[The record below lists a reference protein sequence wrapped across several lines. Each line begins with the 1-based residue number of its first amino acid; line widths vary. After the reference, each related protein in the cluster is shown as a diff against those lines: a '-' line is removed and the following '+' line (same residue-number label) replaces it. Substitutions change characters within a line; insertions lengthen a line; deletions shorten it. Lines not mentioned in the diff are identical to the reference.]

1 MGDVNQYIY
10 GTRHLQPHAGS
21 VLEIGSKNYGN
32 TQDFRS
38 YFKAA
43 RYVGVDLEEGAGVDL
58 VHDISTG
65 LGPLPTAAFD
75 VALCLSVLEHVQRPW
90 LAAEFISATIASDGL
105 LYISI
110 PWVQRFHA
118 YPDDYWR
125 MSPSA
130 IKTLFP
136 DFEWG
141 TASYSTNEEGIFF
154 EIGPKQR
161 EDNKLH
167 IMHRGRK
174 YLPYLFLHMIGKKK

>member
-10 GTRHLQPHAGS
+10 GTKHLPRKTGA

-32 TQDFRS
+32 TQNFRS
-38 YFKAA
+38 FFQADN
-43 RYVGVDLEEGAGVDL
+43 YVGLDIEEGPGVDL
-58 VHDISTG
+58 VHDITDG
-65 LGPLPTAAFD
+65 PGPLARQFFD

-90 LAAEFISATIASDGL
+90 LASEFISPAIKTGGL
-105 LYISI
+105 LYVSV

-141 TASYSTNEEGIFF
+141 TASYSTNEEGVFF

-167 IMHRGRK
+167 IMLRGRK